1 MMHDEFFGIEESEQY
16 AFYRVPKLLF
26 TTERFWNLSTDAK
39 MLYGLLLD
47 RMALSQKNGWVDE
60 QGRVYII
67 YTIENIMEALGCGN
81 KKAISLL
88 AELENKANLVLR
100 KKQGLGKPNLIY
112 VKKFTTAVKSV
123 ERNFLKCQNDTSG
136 DVEITPLG
144 VSKEHGNNTDINKT
158 EYSDTDPFLPS
169 GFCGKEVDGTD
180 EFKRYYQYFYDQ
192 LEMEYLKQDFRNDEQ
207 ILELVLHLI
216 VETMCSKRK
225 QIRIASDDK
234 PIEIVRSSFMKL
246 DSEHIRYVMDRF
258 KENTTEIRNIKQYLL
273 ASIYNA
279 PYTIDAHY
287 DALVRHDMASGNLG
301 GRW

>member
-1 MMHDEFFGIEESEQY
+1 MMYDEFFGIEESEQY

-26 TTERFWNLSTDAK
+26 TSERFWNLSTDAK

-67 YTIENIMEALGCGN
+67 YTVENIMESLGCGN
-81 KKAISLL
+81 KKAIQLL
-88 AELENKANLVLR
+88 AELENKANLILR

-112 VKKFTTAVKSV
+112 VKKFTVAARAV
-123 ERNFLKCQNDTSG
+123 ERHFLKCENDTSG
-136 DVEITPLG
+136 NVKTTSLG
-144 VSKEHGNNTDINKT
+144 VSKEHGNNTDKNNT
-158 EYSDTDPFLPS
+158 EFNDTDPFFPS
-169 GFCGKEVDGTD
+169 GLCGKEPDGTD
-180 EFKRYYQYFYDQ
+180 EFRRYYQYFYDE
-192 LEMEYLKQDFRNDEQ
+192 LYMEHLKSDFPHDHE
-207 ILELVLHLI
+207 ILELILHLI
-216 VETMCSKRK
+216 VEVMCSNRR

-234 PIEIVRSSFMKL
+234 PVEIVRSSFMKL

-258 KENTTEIRNIKQYLL
+258 KENTTEVRNIKQYLL

-287 DALVRHDMASGNLG
+287 DAQVRHDMASGKLG
-301 GRW
+301 GRR